1 MLWRGEASILIGK
14 NQNTLKEINYDFV
27 KENNIGVVRR
37 LSGGGTVF
45 CDMGNTNFTFISN
58 NNTEHFSDF
67 KMFTRPIIEVLT
79 KLGVKAEFSGRNDL
93 TIDGKKF
100 SGNAQYRD
108 KNRMLHHGTLLFTS
122 DFGRLS
128 NALNPSEL
136 KLKGKGV
143 DSVKSR
149 VTNIGSH
156 LHDKSIDIMKFREII
171 NNHIL
176 KTNSDAVFYEFSDE
190 DIIEI
195 NKLLKLKYETYEW
208 NYGKS
213 PKYSSYAENKFS
225 AGILEVSYTVEKGKI
240 EAIYFSGDFF
250 SKNEVSELAQNLIG
264 IDHDYDQLKSALI
277 KFNASEYISNIRNEE
292 ILSLFF

>member
-1 MLWRGEASILIGK
+1 MILKGDAMLVVINENTSSYFNLAAEEYMLKNYSQDVFMLWRGESSILIGK

-27 KENNIGVVRR
+27 KENNIDVVRR

-58 NNTEHFSDF
+58 NNTENFSDF
-67 KMFTRPIIEVLT
+67 KLFTRPILEVLT
-79 KLGVKAEFSGRNDL
+79 MLGVDAEFSGRNDL

-122 DFGRLS
+122 DIGILS
-128 NALNPSEL
+128 NAINPS
-136 KLKGKGV
+136 KLKFKGKSV

-149 VTNIGSH
+149 VTNIGAH
-156 LHDKSIDIMKFREII
+156 LKDESIDIIKFRSII

-176 KTNSDAVFYEFSDE
+176 KTNEDACLYKFTDE
-190 DIIEI
+190 DIVEI
-195 NKLLKLKYETYEW
+195 NKLVKSKYETYEW

-213 PKYSSYAENKFS
+213 PKYSSYAEAKF
-225 AGILEVSYTVEKGKI
+225 AGGIVEVSYNVEKGKF
-240 EAIYFSGDFF
+240 ESVYFSGDF
-250 SKNEVSELAQNLIG
+250 L
-264 IDHDYDQLKSALI
+264 
-277 KFNASEYISNIRNEE
+277 
-292 ILSLFF
+292 